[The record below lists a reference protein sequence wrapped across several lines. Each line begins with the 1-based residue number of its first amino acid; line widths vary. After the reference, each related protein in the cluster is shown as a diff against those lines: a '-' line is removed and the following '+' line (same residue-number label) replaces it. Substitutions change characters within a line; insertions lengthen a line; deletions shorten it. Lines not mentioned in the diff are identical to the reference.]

1 MKNNWLGPFR
11 TENHSKPKMTVVA
24 IQQPNFFPWLGYFD
38 KIRQA
43 DVFVF
48 LDDVDFPRS
57 GKCMGTWTNRVRIAI
72 QGRPAWIGAP
82 ISRYHGRRRIRDVNI
97 AAIPKW
103 RAKVM
108 RTLEANYARAPR
120 FHDAMAFLEP
130 LINQN
135 TDDLTD
141 YNIAAIRTISRRLG
155 LATQFVRQS
164 ETTVVGAATE
174 LLIGLT
180 RSVGADTY
188 LCGGGA
194 EGYQKNEL
202 FAEANLVLRY
212 QNFSVRPYGDTK
224 LFLPGLSVIDY
235 LMWSDEWR

>member
-48 LDDVDFPRS
+48 LDDVDFPRTS
-57 GKCMGTWTNRVRIAI
+57 RGTWTNRIRIAI

-82 ISRYHGRRRIRDVNI
+82 ISHYRGRRRIRDVKI

-103 RAKVM
+103 RTKLI

-120 FHDAMAFLEP
+120 FHDAMALLEP
-130 LINQN
+130 LINLN
-135 TDDLTD
+135 TDDLVA

-155 LATQFVRQS
+155 LTTQFVRQS
-164 ETTVVGAATE
+164 ETTAVGAATE
-174 LLIGLT
+174 LLIALT

-194 EGYQKNEL
+194 EGYQKDEL
-202 FAEANLVLRY
+202 FTEANLVLRY
-212 QNFSVRPYGDTK
+212 QKFSVRPYGDTK
-224 LFLPGLSVIDY
+224 RFLPGLSIIDY